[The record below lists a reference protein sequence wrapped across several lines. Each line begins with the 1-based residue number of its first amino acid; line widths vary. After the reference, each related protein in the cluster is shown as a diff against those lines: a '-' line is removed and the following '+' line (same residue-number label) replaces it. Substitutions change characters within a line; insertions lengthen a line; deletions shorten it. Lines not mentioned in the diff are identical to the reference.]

1 MDNLA
6 SEKQFQSLLD
16 AVEANPAG
24 LGSLVGDNTALG
36 PCVGS
41 DFKSPT
47 VLGPCVGDDESIHPA
62 RVTALGPCVGDDT
75 TGGAN
80 PVAASLTTLGR

>member
-1 MDNLA
+1 MGNLA

-47 VLGPCVGDDESIHPA
+47 VLGPCVGDD
-62 RVTALGPCVGDDT
+62 T